1 MQPLEKLYGSLDADQ
16 RFRLFMA
23 AMARDDLAEADK
35 IDAGCP
41 RKTYVMED
49 ADYLRRK
56 QKTFIISL
64 THIAE
69 VWITRCVE
77 MSILVSVLVTE
88 ESESNQTLHK
98 QSIELLGK
106 LVSVRRAKA
115 QAWNEFAKEIG
126 IPPKITETGLSLG
139 GSSEV
144 MDELFDAVFA
154 DMLGDKYAPNPDAY
168 AKHAEQLREMW
179 RIERC

>member
-1 MQPLEKLYGSLDADQ
+1 MQPLAKLYDSLDADQ

-23 AMARDDLAEADK
+23 AMGRNDLADADK

-56 QKTFIISL
+56 QKAFIISL

-69 VWITRCVE
+69 MWITRCVE
-77 MSILVSVLVTE
+77 MSTLVSVLVTE
-88 ESESNQTLHK
+88 GNEKNQALHQ

-106 LVSVRRAKA
+106 LVSVRLAKA
-115 QAWNEFAKEIG
+115 QAWNEFAEEIG
-126 IPPKITETGLSLG
+126 ITAKLIESGLSLG
-139 GSSEV
+139 GNGEV
-144 MDELFDAVFA
+144 MNELFDTVFA
-154 DMLGDKYAPNPDAY
+154 DMLGDGYAPNPDAY
-168 AKHAEQLREMW
+168 AKHAKQLREMW
-179 RIERC
+179 RLEKC